1 MKRVPDCFRERF
13 PNRKSNNFTLIEL
26 LVVIAIIAIL
36 ASMLLPAL
44 NKAREKARRS
54 GCTSNL
60 KQIGLAVI
68 AYQNDNKD
76 YFPNNENG
84 PVANSVTSWDDHLGQ
99 GYDGRKVDLTY
110 PTPALRD
117 GKGTRLYACPS
128 DNIQRYDPDDPGKVC
143 FKNSYT
149 ETMYYNYNNA
159 GYLGIAGYTGAGW
172 TKGFSI
178 RTTQI
183 KGSAARY
190 AALYEFAVDTNV
202 MGRMNCNSPSYLLTN
217 KRLPHAMNGSPI
229 VSIMFC
235 DGHVAGINVL
245 QTFSHL
251 SDSGYGLE
259 RGSAVDLR
267 DTLWNATKS
276 SVNQ

>member
-1 MKRVPDCFRERF
+1 MKSS
-13 PNRKSNNFTLIEL
+13 KQNFTLIEL

-36 ASMLLPAL
+36 AGMLLPAL
-44 NKAREKARRS
+44 NKARETARRS

-84 PVANSVTSWDDHLGQ
+84 PVANSITSWDDHLGQ

-110 PTPALRD
+110 PTPALYA
-117 GKGTRLYACPS
+117 GQPGSQTKLYSCPS
-128 DNIQRYDPDDPGKVC
+128 DALERTDAFGKPV
-143 FKNSYT
+143 KNSYT
-149 ETMYYNYNNA
+149 ETMYYNYNNG

-183 KGSAARY
+183 KGSAAKY
-190 AALYEFAVDTNV
+190 AAIYEYSTATNILGV
-202 MGRMNCNSPSYLLTN
+202 MNCNSPAYLLTN
-217 KRLPHAMNGSPI
+217 DRLPHARNGKPI
-229 VSIMFC
+229 VNILFC
-235 DGHVAGINVL
+235 DGHVNGINVL

-251 SDSGYGLE
+251 SDTGCGLE
-259 RGSAVDLR
+259 RGSAVDLK